1 MGIKWPG
8 QSYFLMLNLILQ
20 KWYGFIS
27 NFQNSYIYLGKHYM
41 SEITEKP
48 GNVSREGEVEVG
60 DEGNFAEYILE
71 NSRKLEI
78 GWNFWYLKI

>member
-1 MGIKWPG
+1 
-8 QSYFLMLNLILQ
+8 
-20 KWYGFIS
+20 
-27 NFQNSYIYLGKHYM
+27 M

-78 GWNFWYLKI
+78 GWNF